1 LTYADTDAVLAPYRY
16 FREVSIIPHRI
27 LAMLLLGGLLPEE
40 GSFLSVEPEQ
50 ALLSALF
57 AQANRVYA
65 RLWNGSPNRVE
76 ANLGGG
82 GPLSLHA
89 CSLDLREGETVER
102 IGLAPW
108 GLGTLRL
115 GGTQG

>member
-1 LTYADTDAVLAPYRY
+1 
-16 FREVSIIPHRI
+16 
-27 LAMLLLGGLLPEE
+27 MLLLGGLLPEE

-57 AQANRVYA
+57 VQANQVYA

-76 ANLGGG
+76 ANLGSG